1 MLLHKMSSFARI
13 FSRITL
19 LAMLFFTTMFLA
31 AGCSSVP
38 QWQESEQASKPDNVQ
53 QTEAMLSDAG
63 FLRINIDSSD
73 EDPLARQLSPYE
85 LRSYSGSDGPV
96 YWYYDPQVCA
106 CVFEGNDEA
115 YNRYLMDQR
124 QEQDIVQYASESQD
138 QEVASLNG
146 LNTMMYPAGLFGYG
160 GGIGG
165 FYAYPGFFGYPGF
178 YDYPVLLAAPF
189 PVPHRGDRDDFGRAR
204 HRSEFPGGIPRA
216 RVGGPVGPSRSG
228 ELGMGHVGAGGLG
241 GGHIGRFGGGHV
253 GGGFGGG
260 HVGGFGGGFGGGH
273 VGGGHR

>member
-1 MLLHKMSSFARI
+1 M
-13 FSRITL
+13 TL
-19 LAMLFFTTMFLA
+19 LPMLFFTTMFLA
-31 AGCSSVP
+31 AGCSSV
-38 QWQESEQASKPDNVQ
+38 QRWQASKPDNVQ
-53 QTEAMLSDAG
+53 KTEAMLSDAN

-124 QEQDIVQYASESQD
+124 QEQDIAQYAAESQE

-146 LNTMMYPAGLFGYG
+146 LNTMIYPAGVLGY

-165 FYAYPGFFGYPGF
+165 FYGYRGF
-178 YDYPVLLAAPF
+178 YGSPVLLPAPF
-189 PVPHRGDRDDFGRAR
+189 PVPRGGERHEFGRDGDRD
-204 HRSEFPGGIPRA
+204 EFTRGIPGA
-216 RVGGPVGPSRSG
+216 HVGGGPIGPGRSG
-228 ELGMGHVGAGGLG
+228 VLGTGHVGGVGGGLG
-241 GGHIGRFGGGHV
+241 GGHVGGV

-260 HVGGFGGGFGGGH
+260 HGGGFGGGFGGGH
-273 VGGGHR
+273 SGGGHGR